1 MGHSPQGCKESDVT
15 ERLHKTIEVY
25 VTIETRLLTNLIFD
39 TKRVN
44 RCSLDNVDVHLGVE
58 NGHLWSMWW

>member
-15 ERLHKTIEVY
+15 ERLHTTIEVY
-25 VTIETRLLTNLIFD
+25 ITIETCLLTNLIFD

-44 RCSLDNVDVHLGVE
+44 RCSLDNVDVQLGME
-58 NGHLWSMWW
+58 NGHLWW